1 MTRHNDVP
9 AGGDSEEPEATTALE
24 GAALNLMFVRA
35 ALRRKRW
42 LWVGTAV
49 LGLILAAGMNLHR
62 PVKFS
67 AVTRINMAP
76 SSTTRPGHRDRRR
89 CQPSED
95 KCGRGDRQ
103 WLTAISTSPPEAL
116 LSHYKG
122 AAVGDS
128 IVEITTT
135 APSYQLAAQYA
146 DSARQMPSSRCRASV
161 QGRPSAPDSRVQ
173 QRPDHSQRADKS
185 SKSLTTQMEL
195 P

>member
-49 LGLILAAGMNLHR
+49 LGLLLAAGMNLHR

-76 SSTTRPGHRDRRR
+76 SS
-89 CQPSED
+89 
-95 KCGRGDRQ
+95 
-103 WLTAISTSPPEAL
+103 
-116 LSHYKG
+116 
-122 AAVGDS
+122 
-128 IVEITTT
+128 
-135 APSYQLAAQYA
+135 
-146 DSARQMPSSRCRASV
+146 
-161 QGRPSAPDSRVQ
+161 SAP
-173 QRPDHSQRADKS
+173 PDIAIADDVSPAKDRFG
-185 SKSLTTQMEL
+185 
-195 P
+195 